1 MTITRG
7 CYEID
12 SHPSPQFYPRCV
24 YPAQKQDQQLQV
36 GSNEEKRRPTVNHFK
51 QAGVDNN
58 TNMVKLRILY
68 KSTNDERTQ
77 TI

>member
-1 MTITRG
+1 MRQTR
-7 CYEID
+7 ILVHN
-12 SHPSPQFYPRCV
+12 STLV
-24 YPAQKQDQQLQV
+24 VLILAQKQDQQLQG
-36 GSNEEKRRPTVNHFK
+36 GSNEEKRRPTVNDFK

-58 TNMVKLRILY
+58 TNMAKLRILY